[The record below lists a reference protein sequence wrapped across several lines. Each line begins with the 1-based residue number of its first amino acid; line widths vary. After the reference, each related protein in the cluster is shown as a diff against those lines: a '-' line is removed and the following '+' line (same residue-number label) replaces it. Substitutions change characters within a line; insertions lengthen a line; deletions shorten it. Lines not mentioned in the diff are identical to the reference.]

1 MERHEIKSRVDAK
14 LDGWK
19 RDLNAMRVRV
29 DASEGDSKAAYRAQ
43 VAALEKEHE
52 ALRSKAA
59 QAFEA
64 STADDERW
72 ETVVDEIEK
81 ALDDWEKG
89 ATRTRDD
96 LLT

>member
-19 RDLNAMRVRV
+19 RDLNAMRIKVE
-29 DASEGDSKAAYRAQ
+29 ASEGDSKAAYHAQ
-43 VAALEKEHE
+43 VVTLEKEHE
-52 ALRSKAA
+52 ALRLKANE
-59 QAFEA
+59 AFEA
-64 STADDERW
+64 STAADDRW
-72 ETVVDEIEK
+72 DTVIDEIEQ